1 MELRL
6 FKAKAFRSTH
16 TINVAQVGHDIAA
29 VGTNFN
35 GFSYEAMSG
44 SHHLPNAERMR
55 YVLCHTDAG
64 FLVSFTDR
72 VNILLATPR
81 SKGLIIENYFKEEN
95 KGKTMR
101 IMEWLEGEGGREVQ
115 KMVG

>member
-1 MELRL
+1 
-6 FKAKAFRSTH
+6 
-16 TINVAQVGHDIAA
+16 
-29 VGTNFN
+29 
-35 GFSYEAMSG
+35 
-44 SHHLPNAERMR
+44 MR

-64 FLVSFTDR
+64 FLVRFTTRLD
-72 VNILLATPR
+72 IPLTTPL